1 MCIKLLD
8 LLIIVL
14 KVSGTLLGN
23 EVWEDYPAAI
33 VLSFDQTVRVT
44 ESFYPSLS
52 LTDLCANLG
61 GSLGLWLGIGLL
73 QIFFY
78 AVDLMDYV
86 KATLKLNI

>member
-1 MCIKLLD
+1 ML
-8 LLIIVL
+8 V
-14 KVSGTLLGN
+14 N

-33 VLSFDQTVRVT
+33 VLSFDQTVKVT

-78 AVDLMDYV
+78 AVDLVDYV
-86 KATLKLNI
+86 KATFKLNIE

>member
-1 MCIKLLD
+1 M
-8 LLIIVL
+8 
-14 KVSGTLLGN
+14 LGN
-23 EVWEDYPAAI
+23 DVWEEYPAAI
-33 VLSFDQTVRVT
+33 VLSFDQTVKVT

-78 AVDLMDYV
+78 AVDLVDYV
-86 KATLKLNI
+86 KATFKLNIE